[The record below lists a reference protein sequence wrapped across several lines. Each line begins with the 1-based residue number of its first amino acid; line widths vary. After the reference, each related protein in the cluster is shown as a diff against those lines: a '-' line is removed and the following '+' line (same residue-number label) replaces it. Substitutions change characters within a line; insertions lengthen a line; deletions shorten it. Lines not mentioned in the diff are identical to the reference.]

1 MSLLDRNL
9 FSLVVVAF
17 LIIQAASQE
26 TSSSIQESS
35 STSPSASS
43 SMIQESSST
52 SPSASSSVIQE
63 SSSTSPSA
71 LSSSILE
78 IQATSSTSSASYRI
92 QESSS
97 TSPSASSSSIQES
110 SYSSPS
116 ALSSS
121 IQATPSTSSASSSL
135 IQATTSSSLSTSSSS
150 ILGIQATPST
160 SSASSSSIQESSSTS
175 PSASSSSIQE
185 SSYSSPS
192 ALSSSIQA
200 TSSTSSASSSSI
212 QATTSSSL
220 STSSSSILEIQA
232 TSSTSSASS
241 SSIQATT
248 SSSLSTSSSSIQAT
262 TSSSLSTSS
271 SSIQA
276 TTSSSLSTSSSSIQA
291 TTSSSLSTS
300 SSLIQATTSSSLST
314 SSSSIQATT
323 SSSLS
328 TSSSSIQATTS
339 SSLSTSSSL
348 IQAIPSTSSASFSSI
363 QATTSSSLST
373 SSSSIQAIPSTS
385 SASSSSIQA
394 TTSSSL
400 STSSSSIQ
408 AIPSTSSASSSSIQA
423 RTSSSL
429 STSSSSI
436 LEIQA
441 TSSTSSA
448 SSSSIQATTSSS
460 LSTSSS
466 SIQATTSSSLSTS
479 SSSIQAI
486 PSTSSA
492 SSSSIQATSS
502 SLSTSSSSIQATTS
516 SSLSTSSSS
525 IQATT
530 SSSLSTS
537 SSSIQ
542 AIPSTSSASSSS
554 IQATTSSSLS
564 TSSSLIQAIPSTS
577 SASSSSIQATT
588 SSSLST
594 SSSSIQAIPSTSSAS
609 SSSIQ
614 ATTSSSLST
623 SSSLIQAIPSTSS
636 ASFSSIQATTSSSL
650 STSSSSI
657 QAIPSTSSA
666 SSSSIQA
673 TTSSSLSTSS
683 SSILE
688 IQATSSTSSASS
700 SSIQATTS
708 SSLSTSSSSI
718 QATTS
723 SSLSTSSS
731 SIQAIPSTS
740 SASSSSIQATSS
752 SLSTSSSSIQA
763 TTSSSLSTSS
773 SSIQATTSSS
783 LSTSSSLIQ
792 ATTSSSLSTSSS
804 SIQAT
809 TSSSLST
816 SSSSIQATS
825 SSLSTSSSSIQ
836 ATTSSSLSTSSSSI
850 QATTSSS
857 LSTSSSSVQ
866 AIPSTSSAS
875 SSSIQ
880 ATTSSSLSTFLFP
893 TSSSVQAISSTSSAS
908 SSSIQATT
916 SSSLSTS
923 SSSILEIQAT
933 SSTSS
938 ASSSSIQASSST
950 SSASPS
956 SVTSVSSSAS
966 PTPSSTPIPSASTS
980 PVSHSAPSSTL
991 ISPSPSSSSIAISSS
1006 VCNPDCH
1013 GTCNGAA
1020 QQNECGVCYGGL
1032 TGKYSNS
1039 SKDCSGTCHG
1049 AATVDSCG
1057 NCTGGTTGRTAESA
1071 KDVCGVCH
1079 GTGSTCQGCDGV
1091 AKSGKV
1097 KDSCGVCGGDG
1108 TSCTALSGVKCP
1120 AVDKRSA
1127 VITFF
1132 GGGLNNGTAVNCK
1145 IRDPSTGAVLQTAQ
1159 ASDVTVT
1166 QGTCTIAT
1174 WSGFAAG
1181 WYNLSISILQSDGTQ
1196 VNVTGTQQLYFFD
1209 GAVTNFTSIDKT
1221 SILLTDLPQD
1231 IFIKGSGFF
1240 SGGGQYCYLGT
1251 SKVPATFINET
1262 TLKCTTPATAVSAR
1276 ILLLVTFNDGCSNIT
1291 TNLQVTLEAP
1301 APVLTKTQFT
1311 DSGAQIGVTFNTEV
1325 ATAGLMTCS
1334 NIFDGPTMDKLGTNP
1349 TCTWTSKSTV
1359 MITPGPS
1366 ATLSPGDTMTLN
1378 PNVIKAD
1385 GQAYAKFASG
1395 SASIIQAPANPQS
1408 AQPVITGPTSLSVC
1422 GNLSLAGIQSSGS
1435 GGRPLK
1441 YEWRLK
1447 TSPSGVDTSALT
1459 AFLDGKNSSSLTING
1474 NLMQSGQTYVFELCV
1489 SNFLNYANKA
1499 CVQHTLSKT
1508 SVAGPRITVSAP
1520 LSDLN
1525 AKSVFVSQSFF
1536 IKAKAEAASCSNIS
1550 APKINFEWRVTCADL
1565 EAKAAIEGNADFTK
1579 TKNTANLQIA
1589 ARVLKA
1595 GKTCTFT
1602 VKGIMQSQVAV
1613 YSEESIEINPQSTPL
1628 GALVIGGNRETGR
1641 TCSELRLQAQVTD
1654 LDLEDVVP
1662 NCTWAC
1668 QTSTGATCG
1677 SATRVGQTIS
1687 PASSCDSR
1695 VPCEEF
1701 RVGTTYI
1708 FTVTAMKRS
1717 RTTTAQT
1724 QIKVVSGS
1732 PPEVWVKQAEV
1743 KVVAS
1748 NGFTLEG
1755 YYKSGLEP
1763 SLVEWKSISKE
1774 GYLVA
1779 QPGSLFQSYTKG
1791 STSLA
1796 YSVFRQSLTKGAMYR
1811 FELQVTLDGA
1821 IGRAYIDVI
1830 TRQGPTSGKLVAS
1843 AATAEAF
1850 SSVELTAFGWIPE
1863 DDGAKPLTY
1872 TFKQGKITV
1881 YSGTSASCT
1890 AVVST
1895 GQFSLKVTDA
1905 YGSSS
1910 FANLNITV
1918 TAPTDPSA
1926 AVSSVL
1932 AAAST
1937 LSDSGD
1943 PTQAVSSL
1951 AMLTGSSALASE
1963 EDKKKVQTALQDAV
1977 IEATKGGVS
1986 AETAEVVF
1994 SALSENPTEVTGTRS
2009 DELANTASKVIG
2021 SLPNPTPE
2029 ILQDAAKI
2037 VESLDPTASAGSA
2050 QKISDLYDQIGDT
2063 AVKSL
2068 KPGDTFSIDTKDI
2081 KLSVSLTTG
2090 KEPVTS
2096 ADGTKADVPP
2106 SAFCSTDPCEPV
2118 AASIAKPS
2126 AALIPSGETIDPNMA
2141 VKFSLTNAEGQK
2153 IAVNNLAEPIVIS
2166 LPISG
2171 SSPPGNTFV
2180 CMFYDSARN
2189 VWSSDHV
2196 TTQYTVGDTEV
2207 KCLTT
2212 HLTTFG
2218 APSKPSTP
2226 DVRTPPPGVEP
2237 AKHRLAVEINKAFF
2251 TNGWND
2257 TVMANTSSPEY
2268 QAALIQVQNALAR
2281 IFANQSYYGASEII
2295 LSSKDGKVLLTAL
2308 LKFSPD
2314 TTGVLEAFKA
2324 GVTRE
2329 GYQINS
2335 DSAVVT
2341 KESPAGSVPS
2351 EDDDTAA
2358 IIGGCVGGA
2367 VALLLLIGIVVYCNK
2382 AKKNKIKDASSEQAE
2397 EVGLTNRAASSPDV
2411 NNSA

>member
-857 LSTSSSSVQ
+857 LST
-866 AIPSTSSAS
+866 
-875 SSSIQ
+875 
-880 ATTSSSLSTFLFP
+880 
-893 TSSSVQAISSTSSAS
+893 S

>member
-809 TSSSLST
+809 
-816 SSSSIQATS
+816 S

-836 ATTSSSLSTSSSSI
+836 ATTSSSLST
-850 QATTSSS
+850 
-857 LSTSSSSVQ
+857 
-866 AIPSTSSAS
+866 
-875 SSSIQ
+875 
-880 ATTSSSLSTFLFP
+880 
-893 TSSSVQAISSTSSAS
+893 S

>member
-816 SSSSIQATS
+816 SSSSIQAIPSTS
-825 SSLSTSSSSIQ
+825 SASSSSIQ

-857 LSTSSSSVQ
+857 LST
-866 AIPSTSSAS
+866 S

>member
-836 ATTSSSLSTSSSSI
+836 ATTSSSLST
-850 QATTSSS
+850 
-857 LSTSSSSVQ
+857 
-866 AIPSTSSAS
+866 S

>member
-688 IQATSSTSSASS
+688 IQATSSTSSA
-700 SSIQATTS
+700 
-708 SSLSTSSSSI
+708 
-718 QATTS
+718 
-723 SSLSTSSS
+723 
-731 SIQAIPSTS
+731 
-740 SASSSSIQATSS
+740 
-752 SLSTSSSSIQA
+752 
-763 TTSSSLSTSS
+763 
-773 SSIQATTSSS
+773 
-783 LSTSSSLIQ
+783 
-792 ATTSSSLSTSSS
+792 
-804 SIQAT
+804 
-809 TSSSLST
+809 
-816 SSSSIQATS
+816 
-825 SSLSTSSSSIQ
+825 
-836 ATTSSSLSTSSSSI
+836 
-850 QATTSSS
+850 
-857 LSTSSSSVQ
+857 
-866 AIPSTSSAS
+866 
-875 SSSIQ
+875 
-880 ATTSSSLSTFLFP
+880 
-893 TSSSVQAISSTSSAS
+893 
-908 SSSIQATT
+908 
-916 SSSLSTS
+916 S

>member
-836 ATTSSSLSTSSSSI
+836 ATTSSSLST
-850 QATTSSS
+850 
-857 LSTSSSSVQ
+857 
-866 AIPSTSSAS
+866 
-875 SSSIQ
+875 
-880 ATTSSSLSTFLFP
+880 
-893 TSSSVQAISSTSSAS
+893 S

>member
-816 SSSSIQATS
+816 SSSSIQAIPSTSSASSSSIQATTS

-857 LSTSSSSVQ
+857 LST
-866 AIPSTSSAS
+866 
-875 SSSIQ
+875 
-880 ATTSSSLSTFLFP
+880 
-893 TSSSVQAISSTSSAS
+893 
-908 SSSIQATT
+908 
-916 SSSLSTS
+916 
-923 SSSILEIQAT
+923 
-933 SSTSS
+933 
-938 ASSSSIQASSST
+938 SSSSIQASSST

>member
-448 SSSSIQATTSSS
+448 SSSSI
-460 LSTSSS
+460 
-466 SIQATTSSSLSTS
+466 
-479 SSSIQAI
+479 
-486 PSTSSA
+486 
-492 SSSSIQATSS
+492 
-502 SLSTSSSSIQATTS
+502 
-516 SSLSTSSSS
+516 
-525 IQATT
+525 
-530 SSSLSTS
+530 
-537 SSSIQ
+537 
-542 AIPSTSSASSSS
+542 
-554 IQATTSSSLS
+554 
-564 TSSSLIQAIPSTS
+564 
-577 SASSSSIQATT
+577 
-588 SSSLST
+588 
-594 SSSSIQAIPSTSSAS
+594 
-609 SSSIQ
+609 
-614 ATTSSSLST
+614 
-623 SSSLIQAIPSTSS
+623 
-636 ASFSSIQATTSSSL
+636 
-650 STSSSSI
+650 
-657 QAIPSTSSA
+657 
-666 SSSSIQA
+666 
-673 TTSSSLSTSS
+673 
-683 SSILE
+683 LE
-688 IQATSSTSSASS
+688 IQATSSTSSA
-700 SSIQATTS
+700 
-708 SSLSTSSSSI
+708 
-718 QATTS
+718 
-723 SSLSTSSS
+723 
-731 SIQAIPSTS
+731 
-740 SASSSSIQATSS
+740 
-752 SLSTSSSSIQA
+752 
-763 TTSSSLSTSS
+763 
-773 SSIQATTSSS
+773 
-783 LSTSSSLIQ
+783 
-792 ATTSSSLSTSSS
+792 
-804 SIQAT
+804 
-809 TSSSLST
+809 
-816 SSSSIQATS
+816 
-825 SSLSTSSSSIQ
+825 
-836 ATTSSSLSTSSSSI
+836 
-850 QATTSSS
+850 
-857 LSTSSSSVQ
+857 
-866 AIPSTSSAS
+866 
-875 SSSIQ
+875 
-880 ATTSSSLSTFLFP
+880 
-893 TSSSVQAISSTSSAS
+893 
-908 SSSIQATT
+908 
-916 SSSLSTS
+916 S

>member
-816 SSSSIQATS
+816 SSSSIQAT
-825 SSLSTSSSSIQ
+825 
-836 ATTSSSLSTSSSSI
+836 TSSSLST
-850 QATTSSS
+850 
-857 LSTSSSSVQ
+857 
-866 AIPSTSSAS
+866 
-875 SSSIQ
+875 
-880 ATTSSSLSTFLFP
+880 
-893 TSSSVQAISSTSSAS
+893 
-908 SSSIQATT
+908 
-916 SSSLSTS
+916 
-923 SSSILEIQAT
+923 
-933 SSTSS
+933 
-938 ASSSSIQASSST
+938 SSSSIQASSST

>member
-816 SSSSIQATS
+816 SSSSIQAT
-825 SSLSTSSSSIQ
+825 
-836 ATTSSSLSTSSSSI
+836 TSSSLSTSSSSI

-857 LSTSSSSVQ
+857 LST
-866 AIPSTSSAS
+866 
-875 SSSIQ
+875 
-880 ATTSSSLSTFLFP
+880 
-893 TSSSVQAISSTSSAS
+893 S

>member
-816 SSSSIQATS
+816 SSSSIQAT
-825 SSLSTSSSSIQ
+825 
-836 ATTSSSLSTSSSSI
+836 TSSSLSTSSSSI

-857 LSTSSSSVQ
+857 LST
-866 AIPSTSSAS
+866 
-875 SSSIQ
+875 
-880 ATTSSSLSTFLFP
+880 
-893 TSSSVQAISSTSSAS
+893 
-908 SSSIQATT
+908 
-916 SSSLSTS
+916 
-923 SSSILEIQAT
+923 
-933 SSTSS
+933 
-938 ASSSSIQASSST
+938 SSSSIQASSST

>member
-816 SSSSIQATS
+816 SSSSIQAT
-825 SSLSTSSSSIQ
+825 
-836 ATTSSSLSTSSSSI
+836 TSSSLST
-850 QATTSSS
+850 
-857 LSTSSSSVQ
+857 
-866 AIPSTSSAS
+866 
-875 SSSIQ
+875 
-880 ATTSSSLSTFLFP
+880 
-893 TSSSVQAISSTSSAS
+893 S

>member
-816 SSSSIQATS
+816 
-825 SSLSTSSSSIQ
+825 
-836 ATTSSSLSTSSSSI
+836 
-850 QATTSSS
+850 
-857 LSTSSSSVQ
+857 
-866 AIPSTSSAS
+866 
-875 SSSIQ
+875 
-880 ATTSSSLSTFLFP
+880 
-893 TSSSVQAISSTSSAS
+893 S

>member
-700 SSIQATTS
+700 SSI
-708 SSLSTSSSSI
+708 
-718 QATTS
+718 
-723 SSLSTSSS
+723 
-731 SIQAIPSTS
+731 
-740 SASSSSIQATSS
+740 
-752 SLSTSSSSIQA
+752 
-763 TTSSSLSTSS
+763 
-773 SSIQATTSSS
+773 
-783 LSTSSSLIQ
+783 
-792 ATTSSSLSTSSS
+792 
-804 SIQAT
+804 
-809 TSSSLST
+809 
-816 SSSSIQATS
+816 
-825 SSLSTSSSSIQ
+825 
-836 ATTSSSLSTSSSSI
+836 
-850 QATTSSS
+850 
-857 LSTSSSSVQ
+857 
-866 AIPSTSSAS
+866 
-875 SSSIQ
+875 
-880 ATTSSSLSTFLFP
+880 
-893 TSSSVQAISSTSSAS
+893 
-908 SSSIQATT
+908 
-916 SSSLSTS
+916 
-923 SSSILEIQAT
+923 LEIQAT
-933 SSTSS
+933 
-938 ASSSSIQASSST
+938 SST

>member
-816 SSSSIQATS
+816 SSSSIQAIPSTS
-825 SSLSTSSSSIQ
+825 SASSSSIQ

-857 LSTSSSSVQ
+857 LST
-866 AIPSTSSAS
+866 
-875 SSSIQ
+875 
-880 ATTSSSLSTFLFP
+880 
-893 TSSSVQAISSTSSAS
+893 S

>member
-816 SSSSIQATS
+816 SSSSIQAT
-825 SSLSTSSSSIQ
+825 
-836 ATTSSSLSTSSSSI
+836 TSSSLSTSSSSI

-857 LSTSSSSVQ
+857 LST
-866 AIPSTSSAS
+866 S

>member
-816 SSSSIQATS
+816 SSSSIQAIPSTSSASSSSIQATTS

-857 LSTSSSSVQ
+857 LST
-866 AIPSTSSAS
+866 
-875 SSSIQ
+875 
-880 ATTSSSLSTFLFP
+880 
-893 TSSSVQAISSTSSAS
+893 S

>member
-816 SSSSIQATS
+816 SSSSIQA
-825 SSLSTSSSSIQ
+825 
-836 ATTSSSLSTSSSSI
+836 
-850 QATTSSS
+850 
-857 LSTSSSSVQ
+857 
-866 AIPSTSSAS
+866 IPSTSSAS

-880 ATTSSSLSTFLFP
+880 ATTSSSLST
-893 TSSSVQAISSTSSAS
+893 S

>member
-816 SSSSIQATS
+816 
-825 SSLSTSSSSIQ
+825 
-836 ATTSSSLSTSSSSI
+836 
-850 QATTSSS
+850 
-857 LSTSSSSVQ
+857 
-866 AIPSTSSAS
+866 S

>member
-857 LSTSSSSVQ
+857 LST
-866 AIPSTSSAS
+866 S

>member
-857 LSTSSSSVQ
+857 LST
-866 AIPSTSSAS
+866 
-875 SSSIQ
+875 
-880 ATTSSSLSTFLFP
+880 
-893 TSSSVQAISSTSSAS
+893 
-908 SSSIQATT
+908 
-916 SSSLSTS
+916 
-923 SSSILEIQAT
+923 
-933 SSTSS
+933 
-938 ASSSSIQASSST
+938 SSSSIQASSST